1 MGRLLARW
9 VDLVHHTA
17 VWVVV
22 AATLGCALLLHY
34 TVTHL
39 GVDTST
45 ANMISARLPWRQ
57 TFIDFRQA
65 FPQLT
70 ANIIVVIDADT
81 PELAEDAQEQLG
93 AALQANARTYHSV
106 NLVRGG
112 DFFHRN
118 GLLYLSTQELDAFA
132 DRVAAAQPF
141 LRQLS
146 DDLSLQTL
154 FALLVQTLDADAALS
169 DTERIQWALA
179 EAFAASSDG
188 RFHRLS
194 WRELMASPRARPGAH
209 QRLLLLRPR
218 ADDAQPRHRRV
229 AVEGIRDAVER
240 LGLGT
245 ETGVRVRLTG
255 AVAMEYE
262 ELASV
267 QAGTALAGVLSM
279 MLVIVVLFVILRSLR
294 LVLASVLSL
303 LAGLIATGAFAAVAV
318 GRLNLISIAFAVLY
332 IGLAADFAIHFCA
345 RCREL
350 LDAGHELRESLR
362 QSAADVGASL
372 LICASTTAIGFYA
385 FIPTDFAGVAQLGL
399 ISGTGMFISLAVSL
413 TVLPAL
419 ISVMPPPPRTGAAP
433 PPLHVRTLALVG
445 AGVLRHRTGVRA
457 ATIVASALAAVSL
470 SGVSF
475 DDNPLNL
482 RDRTSESVQTFLE
495 LVNDPDN
502 IPLTLSVLTSSHEG
516 FSATRE
522 ELLRLE
528 TVASVRSIDD
538 FVPSDQQEKLAVIDE
553 LAFIMGGELAQPQRP
568 RIDPDTDFEH
578 IREFARV
585 LSAHLAR
592 VGLERAPAAAHLSA
606 QLQDWITATED
617 LPRTER
623 SRRVGELVE
632 SVLATLP
639 RQLAALNAALRAEA
653 IDVDALPE
661 SLQALWVSVDGRRR
675 LEVVPSNDVSDD
687 AELGRF
693 VRSVRAAVPAA
704 TGMPVVQIEAGRA
717 VIDAFRFAFLSAFGL
732 IFVILLALLR
742 SLRDAL
748 AVVFQLLLA
757 AALTGAAAVVFGI
770 EFNFANIIAL
780 PLLLGMGVDSAIH
793 MAHRRRAAPPADG
806 NLLGTSTGRAVV
818 FSVLTTIFSF
828 GTLAL
833 SAHAGT
839 ASMGLL
845 LTLGMI
851 MTLVCTLVVLPA
863 LLSRATRR

>member
-9 VDLVHHTA
+9 AGLVHRAA

-22 AATLGCALLLHY
+22 AATLGSALLLHY
-34 TVTHL
+34 TVSHL

-45 ANMISARLPWRQ
+45 ANMISAHLPWRQ
-57 TFIDFRQA
+57 TFIDFKQA

-81 PELAEDAQEQLG
+81 PELAEDAQEKLG
-93 AALQANARTYHSV
+93 AALRANVGTYHSV

-118 GLLYLSTQELDAFA
+118 GLLYLSTQELYAFA
-132 DRVAAAQPF
+132 DHVAAAQPF

-154 FALLVQTLDADAALS
+154 FALLARALDANAALS
-169 DTERIQWALA
+169 NTDRILQALE

-194 WRELMASPRARPGAH
+194 WNELMGSQHARQGAH
-209 QRLLLLRPR
+209 QRLLLVRPR

-229 AVEGIRDAVER
+229 AVEGIRDAAVR
-240 LGLGT
+240 LRFGK

-255 AVAMEYE
+255 PVAMEYE

-279 MLVIVVLFVILRSLR
+279 TLVIVVLFVILRSWR

-303 LAGLIATGAFAAVAV
+303 LAGLIATAAFAAVAV

-372 LICASTTAIGFYA
+372 LICATTTAIGFYA

-419 ISVMPPPPRTGAAP
+419 ISLMPPPSRTGAAAA
-433 PPLHVRTLALVG
+433 PLHARILALLG
-445 AGVLRHRTGVRA
+445 AGVQRHRTGVRA
-457 ATIVASALAAVSL
+457 ATIVASALALASL
-470 SGVSF
+470 SGLEF

-495 LVNDPDN
+495 LMDDPAN
-502 IPLTLSVLTSSHEG
+502 IPLTLSVLTSSHEDS
-516 FSATRE
+516 SAARE

-528 TVASVRSIDD
+528 TVASVRSIND
-538 FVPSDQQEKLAVIDE
+538 FVPPDQQEKLSVIDE
-553 LAFIMGGELAQPQRP
+553 IAFLLGGELTQPQRP
-568 RIDPDTDFEH
+568 RVDPDTDFEH

-585 LSAHLAR
+585 LGAYLDH
-592 VGLERAPAAAHLSA
+592 VDPERAAAAAKLSA
-606 QLQDWITATED
+606 QMQGWIAGTVD
-617 LPRTER
+617 LPRAER
-623 SRRVGELVE
+623 SRRIGELAQ

-639 RQLAALNAALRAEA
+639 RQLSALNAALRAEA
-653 IDVDALPE
+653 IDVDALPD
-661 SLQALWVSVDGRRR
+661 SLRALWVSVDGRRR
-675 LEVVPSNDVSDD
+675 LEVVPRNDVSDD
-687 AELGRF
+687 AELGSF

-748 AVVFQLLLA
+748 AVVFQLLLV
-757 AALTGAAAVVFGI
+757 AALTGAAAVLFGI

-806 NLLGTSTGRAVV
+806 NLLDTSTGRAVV
-818 FSVLTTIFSF
+818 FSALTTIFSF
-828 GTLAL
+828 GSLTL

-845 LTLGMI
+845 LTLGML
-851 MTLVCTLVVLPA
+851 MTLVCALVVLPA
-863 LLSRATRR
+863 LLARETMR

>member
-1 MGRLLARW
+1 MLARS
-9 VDLVHHTA
+9 VDLVHRTA

-22 AATLGCALLLHY
+22 VATLGSALLLHY

-57 TFIDFRQA
+57 TFIDFKRA
-65 FPQLT
+65 FPQLA

-81 PELAEDAQEQLG
+81 PELAEDAQEKLG
-93 AALQANARTYHSV
+93 AALRANERTYHSV

-118 GLLYLSTQELDAFA
+118 GLLYLSTQELEAFA

-154 FALLVQTLDADAALS
+154 LALLAQTLDADAAGS
-169 DTERIQWALA
+169 DTDRILRALA
-179 EAFAASSDG
+179 DAFAASSDG
-188 RFHRLS
+188 HFHRVS
-194 WRELMASPRARPGAH
+194 WRELTGSQRTQQVAR
-209 QRLLLLRPR
+209 QRLLLVRPR

-229 AVEGIRDAVER
+229 AVEGIREAAAR
-240 LGLGT
+240 LGLVN

-255 AVAMEYE
+255 AIAMEHE

-267 QAGTALAGVLSM
+267 QAGTVLAGVLSM
-279 MLVIVVLFVILRSLR
+279 TLVMVVLLVILRSVR
-294 LVLASVLSL
+294 LVLASVLTL

-372 LICASTTAIGFYA
+372 LICAATTAIGFYA

-419 ISVMPPPPRTGAAP
+419 ISVMPPLPRSGTAAAP
-433 PPLHVRTLALVG
+433 LHARVLALVG
-445 AGVLRHRTGVRA
+445 AWVLRHRTAVRA
-457 ATIVASALAAVSL
+457 ATIVAAAGALASL
-470 SGVSF
+470 SGVAF

-495 LVNDPDN
+495 LMDDPDN
-502 IPLTLSVLTSSHEG
+502 IPLTLSVLTSSEDA
-516 FSATRE
+516 FSAARE

-538 FVPSDQQEKLAVIDE
+538 FVPADQQQKLAIVDE
-553 LAFIMGGELAQPQRP
+553 MAFIVGGELAQPQRP
-568 RIDPDTDFEH
+568 RVDPDTDFEH

-585 LSAHLAR
+585 LRTYLDR
-592 VGLERAPAAAHLSA
+592 VGLDRAPAAAKLSA
-606 QLQDWITATED
+606 QMQGWITGTVD
-617 LPRTER
+617 LSPAER
-623 SRRVGELVE
+623 SRRIGELAE
-632 SVLATLP
+632 IVLATLP
-639 RQLAALNAALRAEA
+639 RQLSALNAALRAEA
-653 IDVDALPE
+653 IDVDALPD
-661 SLQALWVSVDGRRR
+661 SLRALWVSIDGRRR
-675 LEVVPSNDVSDD
+675 LEVVPRGDVSDD
-687 AELGRF
+687 AELGIF

-757 AALTGAAAVVFGI
+757 AALTGAAAVLFGI

-793 MAHRRRAAPPADG
+793 MAHRLRAAPPADG
-806 NLLGTSTGRAVV
+806 NLLGSSTGRAVV
-818 FSVLTTIFSF
+818 FSVLTTICSF
-828 GTLAL
+828 GSLTL

-839 ASMGLL
+839 VSMGLL

-851 MTLVCTLVVLPA
+851 MTLVCTLIVLPV
-863 LLSRATRR
+863 LLARGTPR